1 MNSKLFLV
9 FSAAIAAVLSAGC
22 GNDSSSGSK
31 QTNTTS
37 SGNPITAP
45 VDYLG
50 AVGQAQKRAGKV
62 VSTVGIDQAIK
73 MYQTSE
79 GTLPP
84 NLNALVPDYLNSIPP
99 APNGMKYNYDPK
111 TGVIKVEPK

>member
-1 MNSKLFLV
+1 MNSKSLLW
-9 FSAAIAAVLSAGC
+9 FSAVLLAAFAPGC
-22 GNDSSSGSK
+22 GKGSSSAPNE
-31 QTNTTS
+31 TNTTS

-45 VDYLG
+45 ADYLG

-62 VSTVGIDQAIK
+62 VSAVGIDQAIK
-73 MYQTSE
+73 MYQTAE

-111 TGVIKVEPK
+111 TGIIKVEPK